1 MSKLGFFE
9 LFKLP
14 KLISGKIWVAEKLLY
29 SHIFCWYKL
38 QTIVYVEFFKG
49 EQSLLALLQIT
60 IFFFLLLFRLLNLF
74 IVFQELLC
82 YWIISRIFC
91 IKLALFE
98 PLRFWNFFEL
108 VTLCINFQILPVKS
122 TKGHL
127 VLKSRIF
134 KIRKKK
140 HVILQYRLY

>member
-60 IFFFLLLFRLLNLF
+60 IFFFAFVQTFEFVHSFSRIIVLLNYFKNILHQIGTF
-74 IVFQELLC
+74 
-82 YWIISRIFC
+82 WT
-91 IKLALFE
+91 FE
-98 PLRFWNFFEL
+98 VLKFFWVGNTVHQLPNITSQKHERTFG
-108 VTLCINFQILPVKS
+108 TQKQNFQN
-122 TKGHL
+122 
-127 VLKSRIF
+127 
-134 KIRKKK
+134 
-140 HVILQYRLY
+140 